1 MLPIVLRRKEGSMKK
16 RIIVLAS
23 GGGGTMKF
31 LHRYSQIADAP
42 YEIKS
47 IIADRDCG
55 AVDYGNANGMMTK
68 VIKPWRSR
76 IPEVVEDIRSINP
89 DIVITNI
96 SKILPEEVFTCCKA
110 TFINLHYSLLPSF
123 GGVIGFKTVEMAKEK
138 QSRIIGATCH
148 LVTAELDGGPI
159 LAQGAMPVD

>member
-1 MLPIVLRRKEGSMKK
+1 
-16 RIIVLAS
+16 
-23 GGGGTMKF
+23 MKF

-123 GGVIGFKTVEMAKEK
+123 GG
-138 QSRIIGATCH
+138 
-148 LVTAELDGGPI
+148 
-159 LAQGAMPVD
+159 